1 MGKVNVRG
9 AFYYLGHHSYT
20 AIPNQFKKFRGMI
33 LVAWRELIRRIL
45 HLVLNKISKEDLDYQ
60 SQKFSKILPTSLPIL
75 QVKRKPLYL
84 QKPKISS
91 LPKNPLYFNFSIQH
105 NHMSDVQ
112 YSSLPS
118 ILSMSTPLIILL
130 GDAFNFLPPSLLHI
144 ETLKIQLLLD
154 YYRRD
159 RWYSHGFL
167 PVSLDNGMASFSVP
181 FFRFN
186 FFRIIKKGER
196 FARSQCVVT
205 HMFRRFRIL
214 IMCPIS
220 II

>member
-1 MGKVNVRG
+1 MHLI
-9 AFYYLGHHSYT
+9 FFPLLSY
-20 AIPNQFKKFRGMI
+20 
-33 LVAWRELIRRIL
+33 
-45 HLVLNKISKEDLDYQ
+45 
-60 SQKFSKILPTSLPIL
+60 
-75 QVKRKPLYL
+75 
-84 QKPKISS
+84 
-91 LPKNPLYFNFSIQH
+91 
-105 NHMSDVQ
+105 
-112 YSSLPS
+112 
-118 ILSMSTPLIILL
+118 
-130 GDAFNFLPPSLLHI
+130 I

-167 PVSLDNGMASFSVP
+167 PVSLDNGMASFSAP

-205 HMFRRFRIL
+205 HMFRRFRFL

-220 II
+220 IIQFLATNVIYFCTCKGESGEKLCEWVKKFWKVYPGGSFIEQIACH